1 MKLYRVQANYK
12 NIYIDEM
19 LEAENDKAALEGFV
33 KKVAQVDVTEREG
46 PGFYNPDHL
55 FLTFE
60 EVDRDATTKVN
71 IGETSIGVTM
81 GNQSVEQGR
90 VTPDMKW
97 MDIKKIK
104 DLRTKINDQSVEDA
118 KKGLYDIAS

>member
-19 LEAENDKAALEGFV
+19 LEAENDKAMLEDFV
-33 KKVAQVDVTEREG
+33 KKVASGNVTEREG

-71 IGETSIGVTM
+71 IGETSAGVQMGNAGVTA
-81 GNQSVEQGR
+81 GSSN
-90 VTPDMKW
+90 T
-97 MDIKKIK
+97 
-104 DLRTKINDQSVEDA
+104 
-118 KKGLYDIAS
+118 

>member
-12 NIYIDEM
+12 NIYIDET
-19 LEAENDKAALEGFV
+19 LEAKNDIEALECFT
-33 KKVAQVDVTEREG
+33 KKVDSRDCLEKEG

-71 IGETSIGVTM
+71 IGETSVGVQV
-81 GNQSVEQGR
+81 GNTGVISGQSN
-90 VTPDMKW
+90 T
-97 MDIKKIK
+97 
-104 DLRTKINDQSVEDA
+104 
-118 KKGLYDIAS
+118 

>member
-33 KKVAQVDVTEREG
+33 KKVDSGDVNKKEG
-46 PGFYNPDHL
+46 PGFYDPDFL
-55 FLTFE
+55 FVTFE

-81 GNQSVEQGR
+81 GNESVGTRQS
-90 VTPDMKW
+90 
-97 MDIKKIK
+97 
-104 DLRTKINDQSVEDA
+104 NS
-118 KKGLYDIAS
+118 

>member
-12 NIYIDEM
+12 NIYVDEM
-19 LEAENDKAALEGFV
+19 LEAENDRAALEGFV
-33 KKVAQVDVTEREG
+33 KKVDSGDVTEKEG

-71 IGETSIGVTM
+71 IGEASIGVTV
-81 GNQSVEQGR
+81 GNQSVAAG
-90 VTPDMKW
+90 
-97 MDIKKIK
+97 
-104 DLRTKINDQSVEDA
+104 
-118 KKGLYDIAS
+118 